1 MIDLKNGKYRD
12 LKKINQ
18 GLAMIRIIEEQIVFQ
33 KSIGNNYENSALA
46 QVLQSLLDKSKTV
59 I

>member
-1 MIDLKNGKYRD
+1 MIDLKNGRYRD
-12 LKKINQ
+12 LKEINQ
-18 GLAMIRIIEEQIVFQ
+18 GLAMVKVIKEQILFQ
-33 KSIGNNYENSALA
+33 KSLDENSQLA

>member
-1 MIDLKNGKYRD
+1 MMIDLKNGKYRD
-12 LKKINQ
+12 LKEINQ
-18 GLAMIRIIEEQIVFQ
+18 GLAMVKVIKEQILFQ
-33 KSIGNNYENSALA
+33 KSIDENSQLA